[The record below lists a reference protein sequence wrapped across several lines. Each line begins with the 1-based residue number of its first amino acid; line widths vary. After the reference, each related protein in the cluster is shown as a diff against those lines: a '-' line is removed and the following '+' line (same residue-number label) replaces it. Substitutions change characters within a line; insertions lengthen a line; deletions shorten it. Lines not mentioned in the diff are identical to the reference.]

1 MRLDKYLKVSRIIKR
16 RTVAK
21 EVGEADKIAVN
32 DKVAKPSTVLKVGD
46 IVSLHYFHKH
56 IVFQVTSLQPSVKK
70 EDAKMMYEIIE
81 IHDE

>member
-1 MRLDKYLKVSRIIKR
+1 MRLDKYLKVARIIKR

-21 EVGEADKIAVN
+21 EVGDADRITVN
-32 DKVAKPSTVLKVGD
+32 DRIAKPSTVLKVGD
-46 IVSLHYFHKH
+46 IVSLRYLHKH
-56 IVFQVTSLQPSVKK
+56 LVFRVVSLQATVKK